1 MMTAAVNTS
10 KTPSPGSAP
19 GSYRFLYFSELI
31 KRPICAGKIKD
42 RIGRLT
48 DLVFSLTEPYPEAV
62 GIYIEHGWGKPTEFI
77 PWAKVMRIED
87 DAIFVQPPTNG
98 NTYPSFVDQPGW
110 ILVDKHLMGRTIL
123 DMDGR
128 RIEVV
133 NDVHLLESKG
143 QLFIVHVDISFN
155 GFLRRWGLGGIRWVK
170 DQLISWKYVQP
181 LSVEDAV
188 STDKVTLSVTRKQVL
203 QMPGEDLADA
213 LEELSGKEQQA
224 LFSALDSEK
233 AAEALVEAEPR
244 AQRQIIANL
253 RKEKAHTILSEM
265 TIPQLADLF
274 SVLPH
279 EQMTNLME
287 LLKPE
292 QAERVQAILSDREA
306 KAKDIMSSNF
316 MTTHKNAKVGE
327 ILEKIRR
334 SGVEPD
340 AISYIYVISAED
352 QTLVGVVD
360 LRELLLS
367 SDQMTLGE
375 IMVPPA
381 VVAEENDVREDLAEM
396 FAKYHYRMIP
406 VVDER
411 DHILGVIH
419 FNDIMKDLVTRVKV

>member
-1 MMTAAVNTS
+1 MMTPAVHIS
-10 KTPSPGSAP
+10 KISDVASGA
-19 GSYRFLYFSELI
+19 GNYRFLYFSELI
-31 KRPICAGKIKD
+31 KRPICVGKIKD
-42 RIGRLT
+42 RIGKLT
-48 DLVFSLTEPYPEAV
+48 DLVFSLSEPYPEAL
-62 GIYIEHGWGKPTEFI
+62 GIYVEHGWGNPTEFI
-77 PWAKVMRIED
+77 PWAKVLRIED
-87 DAIFVQPPTNG
+87 DAIFVQPSE
-98 NTYPSFVDQPGW
+98 NTKAYPPFVDQPGW
-110 ILVDKHLMGRTIL
+110 ILLDKHLMGRTIL

-133 NDVHLLESKG
+133 NDVHLLESKDRM
-143 QLFIVHVDISFN
+143 LIVHVDISFN
-155 GFLRRWGLGGIRWVK
+155 GFLRRWGLGGIRWIK

-213 LEELSGKEQQA
+213 LEEMSGKEQQA

-244 AQRQIIANL
+244 AQRHIIANL
-253 RKEKAHTILSEM
+253 RKERIHSVLSEM

-287 LLKPE
+287 LLNKE
-292 QAERVQAILSDREA
+292 QAERVRAILSEREA
-306 KAKDIMSSNF
+306 KARDIMSSNF
-316 MTTHKNAKVGE
+316 MTAYKEAKIGE
-327 ILEKIRR
+327 VLEKIRR

-340 AISYIYVISAED
+340 AISYIYVLNADS

-367 SDQMTLGE
+367 ADHITLGE

-411 DHILGVIH
+411 EHILGVIH
-419 FNDIMKDLVTRVKV
+419 YNDIMKDLVTRVKV

>member
-1 MMTAAVNTS
+1 MMTPPVNAS
-10 KTPSPGSAP
+10 KTPSPASGP
-19 GSYRFLYFSELI
+19 GSYRFLYFSKLI
-31 KRPICAGKIKD
+31 KLPICAGKIKD
-42 RIGRLT
+42 RIGKLT
-48 DLVFSLTEPYPEAV
+48 DLVFALTEPYPEAV
-62 GIYIEHGWGKPTEFI
+62 GVYIEHGWGKPTEFI

-87 DAIFVQPPTNG
+87 DAIFVQPPGNG
-98 NTYPSFVDQPGW
+98 NTYPPFVDQPDW
-110 ILVDKHLMGRTIL
+110 ILVEKHLMGRTIL

-133 NDVHLLESKG
+133 NDVHLLESQG
-143 QLFIVHVDISFN
+143 QLLIVHVDISFN
-155 GFLRRWGLGGIRWVK
+155 GFLRRWGLGGIRWIK

-181 LSVEDAV
+181 LSVEEAV

-316 MTTHKNAKVGE
+316 MTAHKNAKVGE
-327 ILEKIRR
+327 VLEKIRR

-340 AISYIYVISAED
+340 AISYIYVISVED

-411 DHILGVIH
+411 DRILGVIH

>member
-1 MMTAAVNTS
+1 MTPALNTS
-10 KTPSPGSAP
+10 KTPSPGSGP
-19 GSYRFLYFSELI
+19 GYRFLYFSELI

-87 DAIFVQPPTNG
+87 DAIFVQPPGNG
-98 NTYPSFVDQPGW
+98 NTYPAFVDQPGW

-155 GFLRRWGLGGIRWVK
+155 GFLRRWGLGGVRWVK

-181 LSVEDAV
+181 LSVEDAI

-306 KAKDIMSSNF
+306 KAQDIMSSNF
-316 MTTHKNAKVGE
+316 VTAYKNEKVGE

-340 AISYIYVISAED
+340 AISYIYVVSAED
-352 QTLVGVVD
+352 QTLAGVVD

>member
-1 MMTAAVNTS
+1 MMTPTLNAS
-10 KTPSPGSAP
+10 KTPSPASTS
-19 GSYRFLYFSELI
+19 GSYQFLYFSELI
-31 KRPICAGKIKD
+31 KRPICAGKIQD

-48 DLVFSLTEPYPEAV
+48 DLVFSLTEPFPEAV
-62 GIYIEHGWGKPTEFI
+62 GIYIEHGWNKPTEFI
-77 PWAKVMRIED
+77 PWAKVLRIED
-87 DAIFVQPPTNG
+87 DAIFVQPPENASA
-98 NTYPSFVDQPGW
+98 YPPFVDQPGW
-110 ILVDKHLMGRTIL
+110 ILLDKHLMGRTIL

-143 QLFIVHVDISFN
+143 RILIVHVDISFN
-155 GFLRRWGLGGIRWVK
+155 GFLRRWGLGRIRWIK

-188 STDKVTLSVTRKQVL
+188 STDKVSLSVTRKQVL
-203 QMPGEDLADA
+203 QLPGEDLADA

-233 AAEALVEAEPR
+233 AAETLVEAEPR

-253 RKEKAHTILSEM
+253 RKERIHTILSEM
-265 TIPQLADLF
+265 TTPQLADLF

-287 LLKPE
+287 LLSPG
-292 QAERVQAILSDREA
+292 QADRVRAILSEREA
-306 KAKDIMSSNF
+306 KAKDIMSSKF
-316 MTTHKNAKVGE
+316 MTTSKETTVGQL
-327 ILEKIRR
+327 LERIRR
-334 SGVEPD
+334 SGVEPE
-340 AISYIYVISAED
+340 AISYIYVVNVD
-352 QTLVGVVD
+352 QQTLVGVVD
-360 LRELLLS
+360 LRDLVLTADHL
-367 SDQMTLGE
+367 TLGE
-375 IMVPPA
+375 IMVSPV

-411 DHILGVIH
+411 EHILGVIH
-419 FNDIMKDLVTRVKV
+419 FNDIMKDLITRVRV

>member
-1 MMTAAVNTS
+1 
-10 KTPSPGSAP
+10 
-19 GSYRFLYFSELI
+19 
-31 KRPICAGKIKD
+31 
-42 RIGRLT
+42 
-48 DLVFSLTEPYPEAV
+48 
-62 GIYIEHGWGKPTEFI
+62 
-77 PWAKVMRIED
+77 
-87 DAIFVQPPTNG
+87 
-98 NTYPSFVDQPGW
+98 
-110 ILVDKHLMGRTIL
+110 
-123 DMDGR
+123 
-128 RIEVV
+128 
-133 NDVHLLESKG
+133 
-143 QLFIVHVDISFN
+143 
-155 GFLRRWGLGGIRWVK
+155 
-170 DQLISWKYVQP
+170 
-181 LSVEDAV
+181 
-188 STDKVTLSVTRKQVL
+188 
-203 QMPGEDLADA
+203 
-213 LEELSGKEQQA
+213 
-224 LFSALDSEK
+224 
-233 AAEALVEAEPR
+233 
-244 AQRQIIANL
+244 
-253 RKEKAHTILSEM
+253 M

-306 KAKDIMSSNF
+306 KARDIMSSNF
-316 MTTHKNAKVGE
+316 MTAYKNEKVGE

-340 AISYIYVISAED
+340 AISYIYVVNAED